1 MANIRWTGAW
11 LVLNLAAAAL
21 CTFGSAAPA
30 VAQSFNEF
38 PIPTAGSM
46 PDGIALRLDGNLW
59 FTEFAANKIG
69 QITLGGTFTEFN
81 VPTANSGPIRITVAR
96 DGNLWFTESQA
107 NKIGRITTGG
117 VITEFSNPTANSQ
130 PWAIRGFGGSVVFT
144 ERNAS
149 KIALISTGGQVQ
161 QEIPTPTANSQLVS
175 LFPGPDDNLWFNEF
189 AGNNIARVTANF
201 TIKEFPVPTASS
213 EPGGLTVGPDGAFWL
228 AEEAGNKIASFLPL
242 SSSIQLFAAVLPSSR
257 SPQVGG
263 TPATAFATIINAS
276 SNTATACAIA
286 DVTFVPAKAD
296 YQTTDPKTNALT
308 GTIDTPVDIPAGA
321 SQSFVIAAAPT
332 APFPSTFV
340 ELGFACAN
348 ANAAPVNFGLDTLL
362 YSASTTAVSDIV
374 ALAATAQNDGILH
387 FTGSM
392 GSSAFAVA
400 TVNVGAGGPI
410 TATANTGGVTL
421 PLSISLCQTNPASG
435 QCTSSVGPS
444 VSTTIN
450 ANATPTFAIFATANA
465 TVPFVPQTNR
475 IFVLFTDAG
484 GTVRGATS
492 VAAQTQ

>member
-1 MANIRWTGAW
+1 
-11 LVLNLAAAAL
+11 
-21 CTFGSAAPA
+21 
-30 VAQSFNEF
+30 
-38 PIPTAGSM
+38 
-46 PDGIALRLDGNLW
+46 
-59 FTEFAANKIG
+59 
-69 QITLGGTFTEFN
+69 
-81 VPTANSGPIRITVAR
+81 
-96 DGNLWFTESQA
+96 
-107 NKIGRITTGG
+107 
-117 VITEFSNPTANSQ
+117 
-130 PWAIRGFGGSVVFT
+130 
-144 ERNAS
+144 
-149 KIALISTGGQVQ
+149 
-161 QEIPTPTANSQLVS
+161 
-175 LFPGPDDNLWFNEF
+175 
-189 AGNNIARVTANF
+189 
-201 TIKEFPVPTASS
+201 
-213 EPGGLTVGPDGAFWL
+213 
-228 AEEAGNKIASFLPL
+228 L

-410 TATANTGGVTL
+410 TATANTGG
-421 PLSISLCQTNPASG
+421 
-435 QCTSSVGPS
+435 
-444 VSTTIN
+444 
-450 ANATPTFAIFATANA
+450 
-465 TVPFVPQTNR
+465 
-475 IFVLFTDAG
+475 
-484 GTVRGATS
+484 
-492 VAAQTQ
+492 